1 MGSIIRSVVRGP
13 CHCTIRRGCDV
24 NLSLLFHLQGI
35 QMCGGVI
42 CFCHFQEL
50 AKKKKKELAFEMSL
64 KCALCKREIKIFF
77 IIWLQLLSQFPG
89 SQIIV
94 DMFLP

>member
-1 MGSIIRSVVRGP
+1 MGSIIRSVVRRP

-35 QMCGGVI
+35 HMCGGEI

-50 AKKKKKELAFEMSL
+50 TKKKEELAFEMSL
-64 KCALCKREIKIFF
+64 KCALCKREINFF
-77 IIWLQLLSQFPG
+77 
-89 SQIIV
+89 
-94 DMFLP
+94 FL